1 MAIGSFMGQVFT
13 VSDRRILTP
22 NNLKGGAGSDWATH
36 EVVGGKPRS
45 EWLGP
50 KLRNYTF
57 DLLLRTSD
65 GINPRDVLERLRT
78 AAETQSTDWF
88 IVGNRPI
95 SQNPFK
101 ITDLSEEWDT
111 VLVGGWLAECKVTL
125 TIEEYV

>member
-22 NNLKGGAGSDWATH
+22 NTLKGSVGSDWATH

-65 GINPRDVLERLRT
+65 GISPRDVLGRLRT

-101 ITDLSEEWDT
+101 IIDLSEEWDT

>member
-22 NNLKGGAGSDWATH
+22 NNLKGSVGSDWATH

-57 DLLLRTSD
+57 DLLLRASD
-65 GINPRDVLERLRT
+65 GINPSDVLGRLRT

-101 ITDLSEEWDT
+101 IIDLSEEWDT